1 MPHADTHPDVS
12 FIQTTLHPDGC
23 RLQNAERMVRRMRV
37 QSVLLVPVSV
47 VIYKKC
53 LKCFS
58 LDSLIIF
65 LNNSEKSIKVNNF
78 GTQHPEETR
87 HQRKNINVPTSPIN
101 SCRTTL
107 RSTKQRLLNYIQHW
121 CWLNSYF
128 FYSVRHFKTENVA
141 LCYLTS

>member
-87 HQRKNINVPTSPIN
+87 HQKKKYKCTHLTYKLLPHYIEKYKTATSQLY
-101 SCRTTL
+101 STL
-107 RSTKQRLLNYIQHW
+107 MLIKQL
-121 CWLNSYF
+121 F
-128 FYSVRHFKTENVA
+128 FLQCSSF
-141 LCYLTS
+141 